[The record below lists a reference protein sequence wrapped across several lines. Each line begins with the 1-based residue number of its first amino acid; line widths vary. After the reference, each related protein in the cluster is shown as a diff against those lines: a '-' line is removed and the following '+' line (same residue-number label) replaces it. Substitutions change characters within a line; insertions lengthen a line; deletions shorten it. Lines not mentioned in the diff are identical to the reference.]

1 MELVDIGILA
11 AILIP
16 ALVGVLYGFLNIVIS
31 IVAWGVSF
39 CLAVIFHDNLSPLL
53 ASYVE
58 TEILRDGLAFLTIFI
73 LCLIIFSA
81 LGFFMLKLVGRAG
94 LTGMDR
100 ILGFIFGMGLGATL
114 VSLLVFLSGFTGMTQ
129 TDWWQ
134 DSMIIGPFERV
145 GEWGRQ
151 FLPDNIAAYH
161 SYGSETD

>member
-1 MELVDIGILA
+1 LELVDIGILV

-39 CLAVIFHDNLSPLL
+39 CLAVIFHDNLSPVL

-100 ILGFIFGMGLGATL
+100 ILGFIFGLGLGATL

-129 TDWWQ
+129 ADWWQ
-134 DSMIIGPFERV
+134 DSLLIRPFEMV
-145 GEWGRQ
+145 SEWGRQ
-151 FLPDNIAAYH
+151 FLPDNIATYH
-161 SYGSETD
+161 SYGSETN